1 MCGRRGGARVGSMH
15 STYEILAD
23 HERRVADSLRAYDR
37 RVRGRAQND
46 GRPRARRS
54 LLAWLAL

>member
-1 MCGRRGGARVGSMH
+1 MH
-15 STYEILAD
+15 PTYDVLAD

-37 RVRGRAQND
+37 RVRSRAQND
-46 GRPRARRS
+46 HRPRVRRS